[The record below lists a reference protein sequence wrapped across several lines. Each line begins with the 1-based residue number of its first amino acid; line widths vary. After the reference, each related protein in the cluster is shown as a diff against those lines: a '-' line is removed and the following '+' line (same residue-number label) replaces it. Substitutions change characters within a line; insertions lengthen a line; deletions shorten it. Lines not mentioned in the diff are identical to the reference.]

1 MRPVK
6 PVDLSLQR
14 SGKWWV
20 RSGGNQV
27 GRDRAEEPSSGMV
40 LDGSVRFRN
49 TFPQPALEAQML
61 SYGARIGYGILHS
74 VLRWTRGREVS
85 VVEFE

>member
-1 MRPVK
+1 M
-6 PVDLSLQR
+6 DLTLR
-14 SGKWWV
+14 RFGKRWV
-20 RSGGNQV
+20 RSGGNGAGQDCA
-27 GRDRAEEPSSGMV
+27 GEPSSDVV
-40 LDGSVRFRN
+40 LDKLVHFGN
-49 TFPQPALEAQML
+49 CFPQPALEAQML